1 MNFVFHPL
9 ASNELDEAVKYYEE
23 IREGLGLEFLE
34 ELNST
39 IKRIIKFP
47 TAWAKVLQYCRRCLT
62 HRFPFGVIY
71 QIKENVIFII
81 AVMQLNRKPDYWK
94 DRV

>member
-47 TAWAKVLQYCRRCLT
+47 TAWAKV
-62 HRFPFGVIY
+62 
-71 QIKENVIFII
+71 
-81 AVMQLNRKPDYWK
+81 
-94 DRV
+94 